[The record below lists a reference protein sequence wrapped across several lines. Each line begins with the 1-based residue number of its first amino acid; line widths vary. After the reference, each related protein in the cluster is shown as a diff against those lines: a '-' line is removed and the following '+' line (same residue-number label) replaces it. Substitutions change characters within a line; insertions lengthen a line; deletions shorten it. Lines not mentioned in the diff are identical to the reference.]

1 MATVDEMVI
10 KWSMDSTNFNS
21 GVTKLNQSMKV
32 IKSEFEATSTKVGA
46 FGNDTDKLKAKA
58 EYLSKTLNLQGEKV
72 KKLKEQYE
80 KTKQAT
86 GENSKETQALAI
98 KVNQAVKYYN
108 NLEKQLKD
116 VETEIGKSDNV
127 FKKFAKTLNDNKD
140 KINDYSKKAL
150 KGFTA
155 ITGAITAAAT
165 VVGKFGTEY
174 NQSLNKLAVSTNA
187 TKEETEGL
195 GEAIKNVYKN
205 NFGESFDDVANSI
218 SVVVKNLGLTGE
230 ELENATEYALGFRD
244 AFGYDI
250 SESVRAAKALMDNFG
265 ISAEDS
271 FNLMVQGEQK
281 GLDYSGELIDNIN
294 EYSVQF
300 KKLGL
305 NANDMFNIFESG
317 AQKGAWNLDK
327 IGDAVKEF
335 SIRAIDGSN
344 TTIDGFQKL
353 GLNADEMAKKF
364 GQGGDVAKEAFYNVI
379 DGINAMQDPVEQ
391 SIVGVD
397 LFGTMW
403 EDLGP
408 EVVGSLGDIKNGF
421 DATADSAKKMN
432 EIQYNDLGS
441 GLKGLWREI
450 QVEVLEPLN
459 TELMPRF
466 NEFYAKIKE
475 HMPGI
480 KETLSTVFNVIS
492 KIIIF
497 LLDNGEWIAPLIGG
511 IAAAIGILNISLW
524 AMNAALL
531 ANPAVWVAAGIVAAI
546 GAVIAIGVLLVENWD
561 KIKAKCGEV
570 WDWVKEKFS
579 SFKDWLG
586 NVFSTDWSQKIG
598 SLGEPLNAT
607 FKNISNIWDSIK
619 QYFKGVI
626 DFVAGVFTGDWSR
639 AWNGVKEA
647 FGGIM
652 SGLGAVIKAPLNGVI
667 ALINMVISQL
677 NKISFTAPDWVPK
690 FGGKH
695 FGVNFSKINYLYEGG
710 IIDSPTLL
718 GGNTVVGDAYKG
730 MGRQAEAVIPLT
742 SMYKNIDTIMDRK
755 LKGNQQPIYV
765 NVNVTNDIDGLK
777 VAGAVTNKVIKTITR
792 NMKSK
797 SISKGVL

>member
-21 GVTKLNQSMKV
+21 GITKLNQSMKV
-32 IKSEFEATSTKVGA
+32 VKSEFEATSSKVDA
-46 FGNDTDKLKAKA
+46 FGNETDKLKAKA
-58 EYLSKTLNLQGEKV
+58 EYLTKTLNLQEEKV

-80 KTKQAT
+80 KSKKET
-86 GENSKETQALAI
+86 GENSKETQNLAI

-116 VETEIGKSDNV
+116 VTNEISKSDNL
-127 FKKFAKTLNDNKD
+127 FKKFTKTLNDNKE

-155 ITGAITAAAT
+155 ITGAIAGASTILGNFAND
-165 VVGKFGTEY
+165 Y
-174 NQSLNKLAVSTNA
+174 NKSLNSLSVSTGA
-187 TKEETEGL
+187 TKAETEEL
-195 GEAIKNVYKN
+195 GEVIKNVYAD
-205 NFGESFDDVANSI
+205 NFGDSFEEVSNT
-218 SVVVKNLGLTGE
+218 LGIVIKTLDLTGD
-230 ELENATEYALGFRD
+230 ELKNVTEYAFGFRD
-244 AFGYDI
+244 AFGYDV
-250 SESVRAAKALMDNFG
+250 SESIRAAKALMDNFG
-265 ISAEDS
+265 LSAEDS

-300 KKLGL
+300 KKLGFT
-305 NANDMFNIFESG
+305 AEDMFNIFESG

-344 TTIDGFQKL
+344 TTIEGFTKL
-353 GLNADEMAKKF
+353 GLNADEMSNKF
-364 GQGGDVAKEAFYNVI
+364 ARGGDSAKEAFYKVI

-421 DATADSAKKMN
+421 DATTDSAKKMN
-432 EIQYNDLGS
+432 EVQYNDLGS

-450 QVEVLEPLN
+450 QVEVLDPLN

-570 WDWVKEKFS
+570 WDWIKDKFQA
-579 SFKDWLG
+579 FDDWLG
-586 NVFSTDWSQKIG
+586 SVFSTDWTKYFG
-598 SLGEPLNAT
+598 VLGEPLNAL
-607 FKNISNIWDSIK
+607 FANVKNIWNSIK
-619 QYFKGVI
+619 QVFSGI
-626 DFVAGVFTGDWSR
+626 INFIAGVFTGDWSR
-639 AWNGVKEA
+639 AWTGVKDI

-652 SGLGAVIKAPLNGVI
+652 SGLGAVIKAPLNAVI
-667 ALINMVISQL
+667 ALINMAIGQL
-677 NKISFTAPDWVPK
+677 NKISFTAPDWVPGV
-690 FGGKH
+690 GGKH
-695 FGVNFSKINYLYEGG
+695 FGVNLPKINYLYTGG
-710 IIDSPTLL
+710 IIDSPTLI
-718 GGNTVVGDAYKG
+718 GNTVVGDAYKG
-730 MGRQAEAVIPLT
+730 MGRQAEAVIPLD
-742 SMYKNIDTIMDRK
+742 SMYKNIDAIVDRK
-755 LKGNQQPIYV
+755 LKENQQPISIYI
-765 NVNVTNDIDGLK
+765 TNENNIDGLGI
-777 VAGAVTNKVIKTITR
+777 AGAVTNKVVKTITR

-797 SISKGVL
+797 NISKGVV

>member
-10 KWSMDSTNFNS
+10 KWSMDATNFNS
-21 GVTKLNQSMKV
+21 GITKINQSMKV
-32 IKSEFEATSTKVGA
+32 VKSEFEATSSKVGA

-58 EYLSKTLNLQGEKV
+58 EYLTKTLNLQEEKI

-80 KTKQAT
+80 KSRKET
-86 GENSKETQALAI
+86 GENSKETQNLAI

-116 VETEIGKSDNV
+116 VTDEISKSDNL
-127 FKKFAKTLNDNKD
+127 FKKFTKTLNDNKE

-155 ITGAITAAAT
+155 ITGAIAGAST
-165 VVGKFGTEY
+165 VLGNFANDY
-174 NQSLNKLAVSTNA
+174 NKSLNSLSVSTGA
-187 TKEETEGL
+187 TKAETEEL
-195 GEAIKNVYKN
+195 GEVIKNVYKN

-265 ISAEDS
+265 VSSEDA

-300 KKLGL
+300 KKLGFT
-305 NANDMFNIFESG
+305 AEDMFNIFESG
-317 AQKGAWNLDK
+317 AQTGAWNLDK

-344 TTIDGFQKL
+344 TTIEGFQKL
-353 GLNADEMAKKF
+353 GLNADEMASKF
-364 GQGGDVAKEAFYNVI
+364 ARGGDSAKDAFYKVI
-379 DGINAMQDPVEQ
+379 ESINAMQDPVEQ

-421 DATADSAKKMN
+421 DSTVDSAKKMN

-450 QVEVLEPLN
+450 QTEALEPLN
-459 TELMPRF
+459 NELMPKF
-466 NEFYAKIKE
+466 KEVYEKIKE

-480 KETLSTVFNVIS
+480 KEVLKKTFDVIS
-492 KIIIF
+492 DVVMF
-497 LLDNGEWIAPLIGG
+497 LLDNGDWLVPLIMG
-511 IAAAIGILNISLW
+511 IAGAIGVLNLALWGMNIALSL
-524 AMNAALL
+524 
-531 ANPAVWVAAGIVAAI
+531 NPIVLIAAGIVAAI
-546 GAVIAIGVLLVENWD
+546 GAIIAIGVLLMKNWD
-561 KIKAKCGEV
+561 DIKAKCEQV
-570 WDWVKEKFS
+570 WGALKEDWNGFVDGVKLKWEAFKLFWRNIVDALKQDWNNFVDGLKLKWATITAPFRAVADKIKEIWNGIKG
-579 SFKDWLG
+579 SFKMPHFKLEGEFSLKKMTVPHVAVDWYY
-586 NVFSTDWSQKIG
+586 N
-598 SLGEPLNAT
+598 
-607 FKNISNIWDSIK
+607 
-619 QYFKGVI
+619 
-626 DFVAGVFTGDWSR
+626 
-639 AWNGVKEA
+639 
-647 FGGIM
+647 GGI
-652 SGLGAVIKAPLNGVI
+652 
-667 ALINMVISQL
+667 
-677 NKISFTAPDWVPK
+677 FTEPTV
-690 FGGKH
+690 
-695 FGVNFSKINYLYEGG
+695 LGG
-710 IIDSPTLL
+710 I
-718 GGNTVVGDAYKG
+718 GVGDAYKG
-730 MGRQAEAVIPLT
+730 MGRNAEAVIPLD
-742 SMYKNIDTIMDRK
+742 SMYANIDSIIDRK
-755 LKGNQQPIYV
+755 LKENQQNIYIYI
-765 NVNVTNDIDGLK
+765 TNENNIDGLK
-777 VAGAVTNKVIKTITR
+777 VAGAVTNKVVKTITR

-797 SISKGVL
+797 NISKGVV